1 MRSFFFF
8 VILNK
13 IRHWNLRGTF
23 TFKWGFFFFFCLYI
37 RKKGDFW
44 IKCLL
49 PKRSGNPF
57 SAENSRKVSVGN
69 HTLKLGWKS
78 LINSKPRFGYIRK
91 SWNETF
97 FFFPHKDTGFLSFYF
112 LAMDNFLWRNAN
124 KTKFDYCK
132 MLQRMEIIWRLWLA
146 GFNHVKVKF
155 N

>member
-1 MRSFFFF
+1 MTQLSWVRENEPMTICIKNKRKIVKCRGQMSNSFMFEVIFFF

-23 TFKWGFFFFFCLYI
+23 TFKWGFFFFCLYI

-57 SAENSRKVSVGN
+57 SAENNRKVSVGN

-97 FFFPHKDTGFLSFYF
+97 FFPP
-112 LAMDNFLWRNAN
+112 
-124 KTKFDYCK
+124 
-132 MLQRMEIIWRLWLA
+132 
-146 GFNHVKVKF
+146 
-155 N
+155 